1 MPVVKGG
8 GVARKAATAEEIARA
23 DAAIA
28 KKKRDRR
35 SALRRFVDNLPAYW
49 RALNENNT
57 SLYLFHER
65 SRVRRAAWRLIRWPW
80 FDRVIMLAIVINCAT
95 LAMFDPT
102 QPPD

>member
-65 SRVRRAAWRLIRWPW
+65 SRAQR
-80 FDRVIMLAIVINCAT
+80 
-95 LAMFDPT
+95 
-102 QPPD
+102 